1 MDETE
6 FYDFTNAYYRLQPDV
21 KRTAEAVRYGTSSS
35 CLQQYKNR
43 PGALDITRFFFARV
57 GLGNPSVLRVY
68 EQICDDVSHEQRIF
82 LLDILSCAGDAI
94 TKEFLEDRMMLDSYR
109 EEQSEIERI
118 LESGV
123 PSGISE
129 PLRSTVSSGL
139 DLDFL
144 WVEFFASGNDKA
156 IRRII
161 QVLERPDQI
170 REELNGWLRSE
181 RSWLQRLLQW
191 RYGRIAQN
199 LDGSLGISID
209 NFRRKVTTPEDLD
222 CLCTMENLKSSRER
236 FKEASKILPI
246 YLSAEQLNEVR
257 LKTAAKWS
265 LGVNAMSDDLV
276 RSICEEEAETREGRP
291 KIALLEILAAV
302 HQSLGQHEEAAQ
314 FQQKYVRLH
323 PKGMRHIAGL

>member
-1 MDETE
+1 MEETE
-6 FYDFTNAYYRLQPDV
+6 FYDFTNTYYRLQSDIE
-21 KRTAEAVRYGTSSS
+21 RTAEAVRYGTSPS

-68 EQICDDVSHEQRIF
+68 EQICEDVSHEQRIF

-94 TKEFLEDRMMLDSYR
+94 TKIFLEDRMMLDSYR

-139 DLDFL
+139 DLDLL
-144 WVEFFASGNDKA
+144 WVEFFVSGNDKA

-191 RYGRIAQN
+191 RYGRIVQK

-209 NFRRKVTTPEDLD
+209 NFRR
-222 CLCTMENLKSSRER
+222 
-236 FKEASKILPI
+236 
-246 YLSAEQLNEVR
+246 EV
-257 LKTAAKWS
+257 WFP
-265 LGVNAMSDDLV
+265 GP
-276 RSICEEEAETREGRP
+276 G
-291 KIALLEILAAV
+291 
-302 HQSLGQHEEAAQ
+302 
-314 FQQKYVRLH
+314 
-323 PKGMRHIAGL
+323 